1 MRIMGV
7 DIGTKRIGLAMSD
20 PMAIIATGIG
30 VIDATGELN
39 ADAESVAHVAHTH
52 GAGLVVVGLPIML
65 SGEEGQAADQVRSF
79 AVQLAQTANMPIE
92 LWDERLTTSQAEKVM
107 ISADASRD
115 ERKARIDKVAAA
127 LILQSYLD
135 AHHGGVEAQD
145 GED

>member
-1 MRIMGV
+1 
-7 DIGTKRIGLAMSD
+7 
-20 PMAIIATGIG
+20 
-30 VIDATGELN
+30 
-39 ADAESVAHVAHTH
+39 
-52 GAGLVVVGLPIML
+52 ML

-135 AHHGGVEAQD
+135 AHHGGAEIQD